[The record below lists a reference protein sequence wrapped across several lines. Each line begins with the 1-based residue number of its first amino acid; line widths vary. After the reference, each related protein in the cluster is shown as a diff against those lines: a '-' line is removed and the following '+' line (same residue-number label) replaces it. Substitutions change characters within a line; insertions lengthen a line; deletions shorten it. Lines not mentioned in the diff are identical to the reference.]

1 MIAGSEDDYRFDWRG
16 LVVEG
21 SEHAGVGAKGFFVM
35 FRVFFLWCVLL
46 LINKSGSEGE
56 IKIRH
61 VLWRGYYPSLR
72 GT

>member
-1 MIAGSEDDYRFDWRG
+1 MTTGSISEDLSWRG
-16 LVVEG
+16 PNMPASALKVL
-21 SEHAGVGAKGFFVM
+21 FCFVS
-35 FRVFFLWCVLL
+35 RFFLWCVLL

-61 VLWRGYYPSLR
+61 VLWRRYCPSLR